1 MNGRR
6 EGVTHA
12 IPESEASLDF
22 GLRILDPR
30 ERLLANLQRHRL
42 GLLHALGIGIS
53 YPLTIIDMRQRVQI
67 HFSQDAK
74 SGIDFAL
81 EGEGEID
88 VEEVFAILPGVVAE
102 EHVQGSDFEQGSE
115 RAGE

>member
-1 MNGRR
+1 MKPRTHHIPKPKPSLNFLL
-6 EGVTHA
+6 GV
-12 IPESEASLDF
+12 
-22 GLRILDPR
+22 LDPR

-42 GLLHALGIGIS
+42 GLFHALSIGIS

-67 HFSQDAK
+67 HFSQHAE